1 MRKSNFLMITVMVVV
16 ALLVAACGGASPAP
30 EEPAAEAPAAEE
42 AEAPA
47 EEAEAPAEEAEA
59 PAEEAEAPAEEA
71 EAPAEEAE
79 APAEEAASGDKVEI
93 RWYVGLG
100 AGSDEPTFDAQ
111 KKVVEEFNASQDR
124 IELKLEIVDND
135 VAYDTLA
142 TQIAGG
148 NAPDIVGPVGIR
160 GRDSFKGAWLD
171 LQPLVDKYNYDLSD
185 FDPAMV
191 EFYKDGDQ
199 LLGLPFAVFP
209 SFLFVNLDLFD
220 EAGLPYPPQEYGA
233 PYIDEN
239 GEEKPWNIDT
249 LTELAMLLT
258 VDANGNDVTSPDFDP
273 DNIVQF
279 GYGEQWTDAR
289 GVATLFGSGSLVDA
303 EGNAQ
308 IPENWR
314 EAWHWV
320 NDGMWE
326 KHFYPNK
333 LYGDSDILG
342 NTNWFESGNIAMV
355 HSHLW
360 YAGCCI
366 GGLEAAWDTA
376 AVPAYNGTIT
386 AKMHADTFE
395 IHKDT
400 EHPDEAF
407 EVLTYLLGP
416 ASKELTNIY
425 GGMPARLSQQGTYF
439 DDFGAEKFPD
449 QDINW
454 DVVAESMA
462 YVDNPNH
469 ESYMPS
475 FQEANDQ
482 YNEFWDTITSGSV
495 DDLDAEIDNLQ
506 VELQRIFDA
515 AGE

>member
-1 MRKSNFLMITVMVVV
+1 MNPKKILLISLV
-16 ALLVAACGGASPAP
+16 ALIALLLAACGGSAP
-30 EEPAAEAPAAEE
+30 EPAAQEPAAQD
-42 AEAPA
+42 APA
-47 EEAEAPAEEAEA
+47 EEAEAPAEQPVE
-59 PAEEAEAPAEEA
+59 
-71 EAPAEEAE
+71 
-79 APAEEAASGDKVEI
+79 SGEKVQI
-93 RWYVGLG
+93 RWFVGLG
-100 AGSDEPTFDAQ
+100 AGSDQPTFAAQ
-111 KKVVEEFNASQDR
+111 EQVVADFNASQDN
-124 IELKLEIVDND
+124 IELILEIVDAN
-135 VAYDTLA
+135 VAPDTLA

-148 NAPDIVGPVGIR
+148 NAPDIVGPVGIK
-160 GRDSFKGAWLD
+160 GRDSFRGAWLD
-171 LQPLVDKYNYDLSD
+171 LQPLVDKNDYDLSD
-185 FDPAMV
+185 FDPEMV
-191 EFYKDGDQ
+191 DFYRDGDQ

-209 SFLFVNLDLFD
+209 SFVFVNLDLFD

-249 LTELAMLLT
+249 LTELSRKLT
-258 VDANGNDVTSPDFDP
+258 VDGNGVDATSPDFDP

-279 GYGEQWTDAR
+279 GYGEQWTDVR
-289 GVATLFGSGSLVDA
+289 GIGTLFGPGSLVDA
-303 EGNAQ
+303 DGNAQ

-314 EAWHWV
+314 EAWHWAYK
-320 NDGMWE
+320 GMWE
-326 KHFYPNK
+326 DYFYPNK
-333 LYGDSDILG
+333 LYGDSDVLA
-342 NTNWFESGNIAMV
+342 NTSWFESGNIAMV

-360 YAGCCI
+360 LAACCV
-366 GGLEAAWDTA
+366 GGLEANWDTA

-400 EHPDEAF
+400 QHPDEAF

-425 GGMPARLSQQGTYF
+425 GGMPARLSQQDTYF
-439 DDFGAEKFPD
+439 DDFGAEAFPD

-454 DVVAESMA
+454 EVVAESIA
-462 YVDNPNH
+462 YADNPNH

-475 FQEANDQ
+475 FQEATDQ
-482 YNEFWDTITSGSV
+482 YNEFWNKVISEPV

>member
-1 MRKSNFLMITVMVVV
+1 MRKSNFLIIIMVTIV
-16 ALLVAACGGASPAP
+16 ALFVAACGGDTSAPAP
-30 EEPAAEAPAAEE
+30 EEPAAEVPQTAEEEAPAAQEEAAEPEE

-47 EEAEAPAEEAEA
+47 EEAS
-59 PAEEAEAPAEEA
+59 
-71 EAPAEEAE
+71 
-79 APAEEAASGDKVEI
+79 ASSGEKVEI

-111 KKVVEEFNASQDR
+111 KKVVEDFNASQDR
-124 IELKLEIVDND
+124 IELKLEIIDND

-171 LQPLVDKYNYDLSD
+171 LQPLVDKNNYDMSD

-191 EFYKDGDQ
+191 DFYRDGDE

-209 SFLFVNLDLFD
+209 SFLYVNLDLFD

-239 GEEKPWNIDT
+239 GEEKPWDIDT
-249 LTELAMLLT
+249 LTELALKLT
-258 VDANGNDVTSPDFDP
+258 VDGNGNDATSPDFDP

-279 GYGEQWTDAR
+279 GYGEQWADAR
-289 GVATLFGSGSLVDA
+289 GVGTLFGSGSLVDDQ
-303 EGNAQ
+303 GNAQ
-308 IPENWR
+308 IPDQWR

-320 NDGMWE
+320 YDGMWD
-326 KHFYPNK
+326 KYFYPNK
-333 LYGDSDILG
+333 AYGDSDILG
-342 NTNWFESGNIAMV
+342 ATNWFQSGNLAMDHV
-355 HSHLW
+355 HLW

-366 GGLEAAWDTA
+366 AELQDNWDLA
-376 AVPAYNGTIT
+376 AVPAYNGEIT

-395 IHKDT
+395 IMKST

-407 EVLTYLLGP
+407 EVMTYLLGP
-416 ASKELTNIY
+416 ASETLTNIY
-425 GGMPARLSQQGTYF
+425 GGMPARLSQQDTYF
-439 DDFGAEKFPD
+439 ERFSAEKFPGR
-449 QDINW
+449 DINW
-454 DVVAESMA
+454 QVAADSMA

-482 YNEFWDTITSGSV
+482 YNEFWNTISSGPV

-515 AGE
+515 ANN

>member
-1 MRKSNFLMITVMVVV
+1 MRYSKFFLISFL
-16 ALLVAACGGASPAP
+16 AIAGLLLAACGGGAAPAP
-30 EEPAAEAPAAEE
+30 AQPAAEE

-47 EEAEAPAEEAEA
+47 EEAEAPAEEAS
-59 PAEEAEAPAEEA
+59 
-71 EAPAEEAE
+71 
-79 APAEEAASGDKVEI
+79 ASSGERVQI

-111 KKVVEEFNASQDR
+111 NQVVADFNASQDK
-124 IELKLEIVDND
+124 IELVLEIVDAD

-148 NAPDIVGPVGIR
+148 NAPDIVGPVGIK

-171 LQPLVDKYNYDLSD
+171 LQALVNKNNYDLDD
-185 FDPAMV
+185 FDSAMV

-209 SFLFVNLDLFD
+209 SFVFVNLDLFD

-239 GEEKPWNIDT
+239 GEEKPWNIET
-249 LTELAMLLT
+249 LSELAMKLT
-258 VDANGNDVTSPDFDP
+258 VDANGVDATSPDFDP
-273 DNIVQF
+273 ENIVQF
-279 GYGEQWTDAR
+279 GYAEQFTDAR
-289 GVATLFGSGSLVDA
+289 GVGTLFGPGSLVDD

-308 IPENWR
+308 IPEQWR

-326 KHFYPNK
+326 SHFYPNK
-333 LYGDSDILG
+333 LYGDSDILKNG
-342 NTNWFESGNIAMV
+342 NWFESGNMAMV
-355 HSHLW
+355 HTHLW
-360 YAGCCI
+360 YAACCI
-366 GGLEAAWDTA
+366 GGLESTWDTA

-407 EVLTYLLGP
+407 EVLTHLLGP

-439 DDFGAEKFPD
+439 DDFGADKFPD
-449 QDINW
+449 ADINW
-454 DVVAESMA
+454 QVVADSMA

-469 ESYMPS
+469 ESFMPS
-475 FQEANDQ
+475 FQEASDQ
-482 YNEFWDTITSGSV
+482 YNEFWNTITSGQV

-515 AGE
+515 ASE

>member
-1 MRKSNFLMITVMVVV
+1 MSNAKFYLISILIV
-16 ALLVAACGGASPAP
+16 ASLVLAACGGAAPATEAPAAAASTEAP
-30 EEPAAEAPAAEE
+30 EEPT
-42 AEAPA
+42 EAPA
-47 EEAEAPAEEAEA
+47 E
-59 PAEEAEAPAEEA
+59 
-71 EAPAEEAE
+71 
-79 APAEEAASGDKVEI
+79 AADSGEKVQI

-100 AGSDEPTFDAQ
+100 AGSDQPTFAAQ
-111 KKVVEEFNASQDR
+111 EQVVADFNASQDK
-124 IELKLEIVDND
+124 IELLLEIVDAD

-148 NAPDIVGPVGIR
+148 NAPDIVGPVGIK

-171 LQPLVDKYNYDLSD
+171 LQPLVSEAGYDLSD

-209 SFLFVNLDLFD
+209 SFVFVNLDLFD

-233 PYIDEN
+233 PYVDEN
-239 GEEKPWNIDT
+239 GEEKPWDIDT
-249 LTELAMLLT
+249 LTELAVKLT
-258 VDANGNDVTSPDFDP
+258 VDANGNDATSPDFDP

-279 GYGEQWTDAR
+279 GYGEQWTDIR
-289 GVATLFGSGSLVDA
+289 GIGTLFGSGSLVDA
-303 EGNAQ
+303 DGKAE

-314 EAWHWV
+314 EAWRWAY
-320 NDGMWE
+320 DGMWSSY
-326 KHFYPNK
+326 FYPNK
-333 LYGDSDILG
+333 LYGDSDVLA
-342 NTNWFESGNIAMV
+342 NTNWFESGNIGMV

-360 YAGCCI
+360 YAACCV
-366 GGLEAAWDTA
+366 GGLEATWDTA
-376 AVPAYNGTIT
+376 AVPAYKGSAT

-400 EHPDEAF
+400 KHPEEAF
-407 EVLTYLLGP
+407 EVLTHLLGP

-439 DDFGAEKFPD
+439 DDFSAEKFSG

-454 DVVAESMA
+454 QVVADSIA
-462 YVDNPNH
+462 YADNPNH

-475 FQEANDQ
+475 FQEATDQ
-482 YNEFWDTITSGSV
+482 YNEFWNKVISAPV